1 MEQNPD
7 SLSPQEWG
15 LLFATGATAVLLYI
29 YWEDVQHFK
38 DYILSLNLW
47 VYLIWLIALIIIFV
61 LTHILVKVIQ
71 AISQGIADHYKQKKH
86 KKAESLEIED
96 LLEKDFVI
104 NEEHL
109 MKGIEELKNKIRICK
124 QDKNNHFIP
133 RLKKRLEKAGELL
146 GQARQKQ
153 FAEDLDKEISQKRII
168 AENLD
173 KEIVAKEQ
181 HEKSMNK
188 TILWKLEAE
197 DNPVFLKKDLNEKE
211 INALTENG
219 YFSISEY
226 CIIQKKLIR
235 VLVKPKLNHSPTHAF
250 LVWNSI
256 KLLERIKGVKNIK
269 EYLTKEADIIFD
281 FNGETFALEIEK
293 GDLLYKK
300 KQLKEKIAY
309 LNKKF
314 PNRWMFIVSNKN
326 LLSKYKKLGPATPRK
341 GVSEA
346 LAKML
351 KIAHPV

>member
-109 MKGIEELKNKIRICK
+109 MKDIEELKNKIKICK

-133 RLKKRLEKAGELL
+133 KLKKRLEKARELL
-146 GQARQKQ
+146 EQSRQKQ

-173 KEIVAKEQ
+173 QEIVAKEQ

-197 DNPVFLKKDLNEKE
+197 DNTVFLKKDLNEKE
-211 INALTENG
+211 VTALTENG

-226 CIIQKKLIR
+226 CIIQRKLIR

-250 LVWNSI
+250 LVWNSR
-256 KLLERIKGVKNIK
+256 KLLEEIKGVKNIK

-281 FNGETFALEIEK
+281 FNGKSFALEIEK

-300 KQLKEKIAY
+300 KQLKGKIDD